1 MPEIDNEELEEELD
15 IMEASLLVM
24 LAAAV
29 SKTVLELQAQIET
42 MRLAG
47 MIDAEILNVL
57 ASDLGAGGRIFGA
70 FKNSIKS
77 SVINAPERA
86 AALAMGAVWAAN
98 EISSFQWITAGGRVC
113 PDCEPRHGEVM
124 TMIEWRT
131 VGVPKSGFSV
141 CGANCRCVLVPEAYS
156 GENLEQ
162 PITHTRG

>member
-1 MPEIDNEELEEELD
+1 MPEIDNEELEQELD

-24 LAAAV
+24 LAATV
-29 SKTVLELQAQIET
+29 SKTVIEIQAQIDI

-47 MIDAEILNVL
+47 MTNSDIFNVL
-57 ASDLGAGGRIFGA
+57 ASDLGEGGRIFGA
-70 FKNSIKS
+70 FRNSVKS

-124 TMIEWRT
+124 TMIGWRAI
-131 VGVPKSGFSV
+131 GVPKSGFSV

-156 GENLEQ
+156 GENLDQ